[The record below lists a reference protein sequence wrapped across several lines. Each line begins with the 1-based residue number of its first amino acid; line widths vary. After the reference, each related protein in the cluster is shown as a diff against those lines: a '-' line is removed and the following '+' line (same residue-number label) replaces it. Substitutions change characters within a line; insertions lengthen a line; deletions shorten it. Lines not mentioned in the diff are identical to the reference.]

1 MKDRLVCGYRGYQ
14 DLVGVVYSADM
25 GDYRKAIKHN
35 GGGGETSTEV
45 NTIEIPSVEITLRD
59 STQFY
64 K

>member
-1 MKDRLVCGYRGYQ
+1 M
-14 DLVGVVYSADM
+14 
-25 GDYRKAIKHN
+25 AIEDIKTLWVWFIPLIWVTIGKQSN
-35 GGGGETSTEV
+35 TMGGGGETSTEV

>member
-1 MKDRLVCGYRGYQ
+1 M
-14 DLVGVVYSADM
+14 GVVYSADM

>member
-1 MKDRLVCGYRGYQ
+1 M
-14 DLVGVVYSADM
+14 
-25 GDYRKAIKHN
+25 
-35 GGGGETSTEV
+35 GGGETSTEV